1 VYLAAAKSGGNGSLW
16 LIILVV
22 LGGGYLLF
30 IRSVQRKQRAKVAE
44 AQNMRSALDI
54 GVEIVTIGGLYGT
67 VVGGDDD
74 SVLLEISDGVTARY
88 DRHAIARVITPVD
101 DTPDEDA
108 VDENSDDAD
117 GVYKTDSVDKTD
129 GVDESDRTDVDAPAN
144 SIIET
149 KD

>member
-1 VYLAAAKSGGNGSLW
+1 VYLAAGSSSSGSPLL
-16 LIILVV
+16 LILVVV

-44 AQNMRSALDI
+44 AQNMRTALDI

-74 SVLLEISDGVTARY
+74 SVMLEIADGVTARY
-88 DRHAIARVITPVD
+88 DRNAIARVITPVD
-101 DTPDEDA
+101 DAESEDFTA
-108 VDENSDDAD
+108 DDAADENDVAPNL
-117 GVYKTDSVDKTD
+117 VDKSDTTD
-129 GVDESDRTDVDAPAN
+129 LDATAN
-144 SIIET
+144 SIVET